1 MRKFLAILLIA
12 TIACTAVEETN
23 EFDFSDLDD
32 LILEKGFLR
41 KVGHVVK
48 RIGSSIGSFMKG
60 VGKVA
65 RGAIDFLK
73 KNNLWDGIVSA
84 VTDFGRKKGNEL
96 CSKLKHGSS
105 LCSKG
110 VDFIADKIVNK

>member
-48 RIGSSIGSFMKG
+48 RI
-60 VGKVA
+60 
-65 RGAIDFLK
+65 
-73 KNNLWDGIVSA
+73 
-84 VTDFGRKKGNEL
+84 
-96 CSKLKHGSS
+96 
-105 LCSKG
+105 
-110 VDFIADKIVNK
+110 